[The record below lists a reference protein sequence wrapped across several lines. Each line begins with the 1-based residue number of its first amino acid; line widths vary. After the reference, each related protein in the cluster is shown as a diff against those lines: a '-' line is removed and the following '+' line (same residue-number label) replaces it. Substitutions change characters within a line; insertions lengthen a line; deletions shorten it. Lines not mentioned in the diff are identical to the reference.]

1 MLFCTC
7 KIDAYLVQNSKQPN
21 PPPQPYT
28 CTYVIAR
35 KNTLAALYMYKNY
48 YMEILI

>member
-7 KIDAYLVQNSKQPN
+7 KIDAYLLQNSKQPN
-21 PPPQPYT
+21 PHPIT

-48 YMEILI
+48 YVEILI